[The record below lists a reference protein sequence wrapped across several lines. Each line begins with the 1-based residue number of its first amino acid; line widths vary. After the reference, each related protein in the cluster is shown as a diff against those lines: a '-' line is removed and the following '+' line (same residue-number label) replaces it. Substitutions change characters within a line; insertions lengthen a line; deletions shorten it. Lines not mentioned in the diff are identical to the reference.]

1 MPTEIFDNFKSPFG
15 LVEIILFLVP
25 GTILSLSLYMIID
38 LLFFK
43 AQVLTK
49 VIFINTPQLSLYLLF
64 LSGLSLGVLLHIICL
79 WHPLCYKHDKIS
91 KIFHNKLFKN
101 NKLFKIYEL
110 VKKQPK
116 VKETGKHFYR
126 VFFAEMYHSLLF
138 ATPVSCFYF
147 NYFYTKWVVIMSIML
162 SLTIIFLYA
171 ANHIFLELEKE
182 ERSGSAPQE
191 EKGKGINEIKK

>member
-1 MPTEIFDNFKSPFG
+1 MSIEIFDNLKSPFG
-15 LVEIILFLVP
+15 FVEIILFLVP
-25 GTILSLSLYMIID
+25 GTILSLCLFMIID

-64 LSGLSLGVLLHIICL
+64 LSGLSLGVLLHIIVL

-91 KIFHNKLFKN
+91 KIFHNKLFENYK
-101 NKLFKIYEL
+101 L
-110 VKKQPK
+110 VKEQSK

-126 VFFAEMYHSLLF
+126 VFFAEMSYSLLF
-138 ATPVSCFYF
+138 ATVFGYFYF
-147 NYFYTKWVVIMSIML
+147 NYFYNKFLVIMSIML
-162 SLTIIFLYA
+162 SLAVIFLSA
-171 ANHIFLELEKE
+171 ANRIFLELEIE

-191 EKGKGINEIKK
+191 EKGKGMNEIKK

>member
-1 MPTEIFDNFKSPFG
+1 MSIEIFDNLKSPFG
-15 LVEIILFLVP
+15 FVEIILFLVP
-25 GTILSLSLYMIID
+25 GTILSLCLFMIID

-64 LSGLSLGVLLHIICL
+64 LSGLSLGVLLHIIVL

-91 KIFHNKLFKN
+91 KIFHNKLFENYK
-101 NKLFKIYEL
+101 L
-110 VKKQPK
+110 VKEQPK

-126 VFFAEMYHSLLF
+126 VFFAEMSYSLLF
-138 ATPVSCFYF
+138 ATVFGYFYF
-147 NYFYTKWVVIMSIML
+147 NYFYNMFLVIMSIML
-162 SLTIIFLYA
+162 SLAVIFLSA
-171 ANHIFLELEKE
+171 ANRIFLELEIE